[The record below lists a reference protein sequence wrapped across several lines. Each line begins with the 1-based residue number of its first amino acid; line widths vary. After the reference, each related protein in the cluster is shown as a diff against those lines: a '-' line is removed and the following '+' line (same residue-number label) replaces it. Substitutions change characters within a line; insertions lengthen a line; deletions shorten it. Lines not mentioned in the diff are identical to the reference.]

1 MYKLFGKEPGKTKVL
16 VAMSG
21 GVDSSLVAVLLKKLG
36 YELVGCT
43 LQLAQPSC
51 GLGACCTGRDLI
63 DVQKICENIG
73 IPHVLVKARDE
84 FKQQVIQR
92 TVDTY
97 AKGLT
102 PSPCVWCNS
111 KVRFDFLL
119 NAALEHGCDG
129 FVTGHYAYIS
139 EEESDI
145 STVSESEGGGC
156 VENGSRKFYI
166 NAGVDPAKDQS
177 YFLSMLRPEMLKYVR
192 FPLGNMHKSVVRR
205 LARRFGIHVAD
216 KSDSQDLCFVKD
228 TYTQTLWNLAPQIFK
243 PGNIVNTSGEV
254 VGEHDGVV
262 QYTIGQRKGLGA
274 VSGGNVRNAVVKNV
288 GECSGSCGVNGGK
301 CSRSCVDSG
310 SCGVSAGKCNGGE
323 KKDCGKDMCG
333 ENKKLVVVEPIYV
346 VDIMP
351 EKNEV
356 MVGGKED
363 GLVKILFLE
372 NVNMF
377 IFDKGF
383 QEGMFVRA
391 KVRARS
397 ETVLARLWD
406 GGHVLEFV
414 VPIHHPARGQFAIM
428 YIGRKLVAC
437 GLIKD
442 FSRYK
447 KRMICV

>member
-1 MYKLFGKEPGKTKVL
+1 MNICRLFGKEPSKTKVL

-36 YELVGCT
+36 YNLIGCT

-63 DVQKICENIG
+63 DVQKICEEID

-119 NAALEHGCDG
+119 KAAFEHGCDG
-129 FVTGHYAYIS
+129 FVTGHYAYMS
-139 EEESDI
+139 CDEQK
-145 STVSESEGGGC
+145 
-156 VENGSRKFYI
+156 ENDTNSANKELTYYI
-166 NAGVDPAKDQS
+166 NAGIDPTKDQS
-177 YFLSMLRPEMLKYVR
+177 YFLSMLKPEMLKYIR
-192 FPLGNMHKSVVRR
+192 FPLGNMHKTLVRR

-216 KSDSQDLCFVKD
+216 KGDSQDLCFVKD

-243 PGNIVNTSGEV
+243 PGSIVNTRGEV
-254 VGEHDGVV
+254 IGEHDGVV

-274 VSGGNVRNAVVKNV
+274 VSGSNIRKSSNQ
-288 GECSGSCGVNGGK
+288 VN
-301 CSRSCVDSG
+301 C
-310 SCGVSAGKCNGGE
+310 ATA
-323 KKDCGKDMCG
+323 
-333 ENKKLVVVEPIYV
+333 EPIYV

-351 EKNEV
+351 ESNEV
-356 MVGGKED
+356 MIGGKED
-363 GLVKILFLE
+363 GLVNKLILE

-377 IFDKGF
+377 CDFI
-383 QEGMFVRA
+383 EGMFVMA

-397 ETVLARLWD
+397 ETVLARLWEK
-406 GGHVLEFV
+406 GRVLEFLS
-414 VPIHHPARGQFAIM
+414 PIYHPARGQFAIM
-428 YIGRKLVAC
+428 YIDRKLVAC
-437 GLIKD
+437 GLISD
-442 FSRYK
+442 FERYVRRK
-447 KRMICV
+447 IS